1 MDKLTIR
8 DVDASGK
15 RVFVRVDF
23 NVPLQDGKVTDDSRI
38 RASIPTI
45 RALLGQGARVI
56 LASHLGRPDGKVQ
69 DGLRLR
75 PVAERLSQLLRLN
88 VPCTGDA
95 LGLGT
100 EDAVRR
106 LRPGEALLLENLR
119 FHVEEEKND
128 PAFAQALAD
137 YADLYVNDAFGTAH
151 RAHAS
156 TVGIAKLLPAYAGLL
171 MEAEIK
177 ALSGLLEQ
185 PERPFAAVV
194 GGAKVSGKIEV
205 LTNLMDK
212 VDLFVVGGGMANT
225 FLVAQGKSVGK
236 SLAEYDRVDDAK
248 RILAM
253 AESKGVRIVLPID
266 VIVAKEVTQG
276 TEYKTLLAEKI
287 PASWHIVD
295 VGKQSLAAME
305 EALEPARTVFW
316 NGPLGVFEIPS
327 FAQGTRAMA
336 RFLAD
341 KADWR
346 CDRRRR
352 RRRLGGGRPAAGPG
366 RADDPY
372 QHRRRRVARI
382 PRGPRAAG
390 HRRPAGP
397 PDQWNGEHVSST
409 FIAAIDAREILD
421 SRGNPTIEVD
431 VILDDGSVGRAAVP
445 VGRVDGRQR
454 GGRAARRRQ
463 GPLRRQGRPEGRR
476 QRRRHDRAGAR
487 GRGRCRPGSD
497 RRRADRARRD
507 RRTRAISGRTPSSA
521 CRSPAP
527 TPRPRR
533 TTCRSTATSAA
544 SGRPRCRSRSS
555 TSSTAAST
563 PSTRPTSRS
572 SWSPRS
578 ASPPT
583 PDALRAGAEVFAA
596 LRGILHDGGFA
607 VGQGDEGG
615 FAPSLPSNEA
625 AVEVILRAIEKAGYR
640 PGEQIAIALDP
651 AASSFLVEGTGSGG
665 VPGRY
670 RLERED
676 RTLDSAELIELWATW
691 IAKYPIVSLEDG
703 LAEDDWPAW
712 QELTARLGDRVQ
724 LVGDD
729 LLVTNPAFIARGIEE
744 RAANS
749 VLIKLNQIGTLT
761 ETIAAIDLA
770 RRAGWTAMVSHRSGE
785 TEDTTI
791 ADFVVAMGIG
801 QIKTGAPSRSERVAK
816 YNRLLRIDGELGSTG
831 RYLGRA
837 ALAGGR

>member
-75 PVAERLSQLLRLN
+75 PVAQRLSQLLRLN

-137 YADLYVNDAFGTAH
+137 YAELYVNDAFGTAH

-156 TVGIAKLLPAYAGLL
+156 TVGIARLLPAYAGLL

-177 ALSGLLEQ
+177 ALSGLLER

-253 AESKGVRIVLPID
+253 AESKGIRIVLPID

-305 EALEPARTVFW
+305 AALEPARTVFW

-341 KADWR
+341 KATGGATVVV
-346 CDRRRR
+346 
-352 RRRLGGGRPAAGPG
+352 GGG
-366 RADDPY
+366 
-372 QHRRRRVARI
+372 
-382 PRGPRAAG
+382 
-390 HRRPAGP
+390 
-397 PDQWNGEHVSST
+397 
-409 FIAAIDAREILD
+409 D
-421 SRGNPTIEVD
+421 SV
-431 VILDDGSVGRAAVP
+431 AAVQQQ
-445 VGRVDGRQR
+445 GLAERMTHIST
-454 GGRAARRRQ
+454 GGGAS
-463 GPLRRQGRPEGRR
+463 LEFLEGREL
-476 QRRRHDRAGAR
+476 
-487 GRGRCRPGSD
+487 PGIAVLLD
-497 RRRADRARRD
+497 
-507 RRTRAISGRTPSSA
+507 
-521 CRSPAP
+521 
-527 TPRPRR
+527 
-533 TTCRSTATSAA
+533 
-544 SGRPRCRSRSS
+544 
-555 TSSTAAST
+555 
-563 PSTRPTSRS
+563 RPTS
-572 SWSPRS
+572 
-578 ASPPT
+578 
-583 PDALRAGAEVFAA
+583 
-596 LRGILHDGGFA
+596 
-607 VGQGDEGG
+607 
-615 FAPSLPSNEA
+615 
-625 AVEVILRAIEKAGYR
+625 
-640 PGEQIAIALDP
+640 
-651 AASSFLVEGTGSGG
+651 GT
-665 VPGRY
+665 
-670 RLERED
+670 E
-676 RTLDSAELIELWATW
+676 
-691 IAKYPIVSLEDG
+691 
-703 LAEDDWPAW
+703 
-712 QELTARLGDRVQ
+712 
-724 LVGDD
+724 
-729 LLVTNPAFIARGIEE
+729 
-744 RAANS
+744 
-749 VLIKLNQIGTLT
+749 
-761 ETIAAIDLA
+761 
-770 RRAGWTAMVSHRSGE
+770 
-785 TEDTTI
+785 
-791 ADFVVAMGIG
+791 
-801 QIKTGAPSRSERVAK
+801 
-816 YNRLLRIDGELGSTG
+816 ST
-831 RYLGRA
+831 
-837 ALAGGR
+837 